1 MKELYVFLPAFNE
14 AQVIGK
20 VLTNTKKALKKVP
33 GFRVRLVVVD
43 DGSQDKTSLEAK
55 KAGAIVLRHVLNRGL
70 GGALSTGLAYA
81 KKHQADIMVTIDS
94 DGQHDPNDIIKGL
107 KPILANQADVVIGSR
122 LLGQKGMPWDR
133 ILISR
138 AGSLITFFLFRI
150 WTSDSQSGFRVFNK
164 KAIEKIEIKTQGM
177 EVSSELFGEMKK
189 HGLCFSEVPI
199 QVIYTDYS
207 RSKGQSNL
215 NAVQV
220 LLKLMLR
227 IFR

>member
-1 MKELYVFLPAFNE
+1 MKKLFVIFPAFNE
-14 AQVIGK
+14 ARAIGRVIKETRGILKNLSDLQVC
-20 VLTNTKKALKKVP
+20 
-33 GFRVRLVVVD
+33 LVVVD

-55 KAGAIVLRHVLNRGL
+55 KARVTVLRHVLNRGL

-94 DGQHDPNDIIKGL
+94 DGQHDPHDIIKGL
-107 KPILANQADVVIGSR
+107 KPIQENKADVVIGSR

-133 ILISR
+133 IIISW

-189 HGLCFSEVPI
+189 HGLRFSEVPI